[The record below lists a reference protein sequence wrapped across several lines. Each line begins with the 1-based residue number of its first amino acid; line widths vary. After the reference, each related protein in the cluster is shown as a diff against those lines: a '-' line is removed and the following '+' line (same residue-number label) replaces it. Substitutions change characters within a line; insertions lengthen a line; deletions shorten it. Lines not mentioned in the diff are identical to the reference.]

1 MLKLQDTSSTE
12 LWTYPRNLEGE
23 WCTLISSSRL
33 GALWHRQLRAPATDR
48 CKRLCLQCC
57 QTWWLSLL
65 LGEFSTFSALPCRH
79 ARDRRDCLVTAW
91 KLGSHWRMI
100 DHIPTIHEQS
110 DSWPCMLVRTVK
122 DVLQCGQKI
131 IRDLQQQ
138 PPFFESCSYVS
149 AQACP
154 VYRRPWKLKVDFG
167 SSSWC
172 ANTEKLA
179 GPFERLF
186 LLHQLDLLFRWQDI
200 GTNHQSI
207 PRKWRKIRP
216 LTCLRPRKPETEV
229 GQLSTSHKSGRCM
242 HWWSLMSC
250 ILQCISLCKYS
261 NITAYYILYNCLILV
276 WANLFVALCY
286 WPDPRDIGLY
296 TLALGSAQWPLPR
309 CGTSVGLRRGMKF
322 SCWVFCHWGSLKLN
336 PVKVYKQSGQVGQSP
351 EVQMWMPWITTMRHL
366 CIWQL
371 EVATQTLGRSTGKN
385 ALLKAAL
392 MLIAPSHAVSHGS

>member
-1 MLKLQDTSSTE
+1 MALVIAGGVFYFLST
-12 LWTYPRNLEGE
+12 
-23 WCTLISSSRL
+23 
-33 GALWHRQLRAPATDR
+33 AMQA
-48 CKRLCLQCC
+48 
-57 QTWWLSLL
+57 
-65 LGEFSTFSALPCRH
+65 
-79 ARDRRDCLVTAW
+79 TAW

-167 SSSWC
+167 SSFLVYKYWKNS
-172 ANTEKLA
+172 LA
-179 GPFERLF
+179 CLSGFF
-186 LLHQLDLLFRWQDI
+186 FCINFDLLSRWQDI

-216 LTCLRPRKPETEV
+216 LTCLRLRQAETEM
-229 GQLSTSHKSGRCM
+229 GQFSTSHKLGRCM
-242 HWWSLMSC
+242 HWWSLMSY
-250 ILQCISLCKYS
+250 ILQCVCLCKYS
-261 NITAYYILYNCLILV
+261 NITAYYILYCIIV
-276 WANLFVALCY
+276 WYWLGKSLCCSVLLTRLA
-286 WPDPRDIGLY
+286 DPRDIGLY

-309 CGTSVGLRRGMKF
+309 CGTSVGLRWGMKF
-322 SCWVFCHWGSLKLN
+322 GCWVFCHWGSLKLN

-351 EVQMWMPWITTMRHL
+351 EVQMSMPWITTMRHL

-392 MLIAPSHAVSHGS
+392 MLSAPSHAVSHGS